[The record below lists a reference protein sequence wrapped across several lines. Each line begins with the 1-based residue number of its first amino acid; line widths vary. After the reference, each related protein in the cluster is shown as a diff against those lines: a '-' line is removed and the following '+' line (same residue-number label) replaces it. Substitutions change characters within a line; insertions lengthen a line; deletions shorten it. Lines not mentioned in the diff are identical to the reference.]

1 MHRSVINPAN
11 GKVITQ
17 VSAGTSKDVDI
28 AVQAAQHAFDT
39 VWGLNTPGFERGKL
53 LYKLAELMEA
63 HADEYAALEALDNG
77 KTFGWARKSDVEAA
91 IGTIRYYAGW
101 ADKIQG
107 NTIETTRDKISYTV
121 HEPLGVV
128 GQIIPWNFPRAC
140 TFLLP
145 FSVSNGEFPI

>member
-1 MHRSVINPAN
+1 MINPTN

-17 VSAGTSKDVDI
+17 VSEGTPKDVDI
-28 AVQAAQHAFDT
+28 AVEAAQKAFDT
-39 VWGLNTPGFERGKL
+39 VWGLNTPGYERGKL
-53 LYKLAELMEA
+53 LYKLSELMER

-77 KTFGWARKSDVEAA
+77 KTFGWARKADVEAA

-107 NTIETTRDKISYTV
+107 NTIETTKDKISYTV

-128 GQIIPWNFPRAC
+128 GQIIPWNFPR
-140 TFLLP
+140 THPRFRFGLTL
-145 FSVSNGEFPI
+145 SNGLILRAQ

>member
-1 MHRSVINPAN
+1 MLDAQLATREYILGSTYGLA
-11 GKVITQ
+11 
-17 VSAGTSKDVDI
+17 DI
-28 AVQAAQHAFDT
+28 
-39 VWGLNTPGFERGKL
+39 
-53 LYKLAELMEA
+53 
-63 HADEYAALEALDNG
+63 